1 MMTKFNLDRFKRNK
15 KFLEIADIIAIII
28 QVLSIVFGTMCIF
41 IPIATAIILPI
52 VRMYIKQWVLNACYF
67 ETSADESQPS
77 DYCQNCAETILGISY
92 LMRIS

>member
-1 MMTKFNLDRFKRNK
+1 MTTKFNLDRFKRNK
-15 KFLEIADIIAIII
+15 KILEIADIIAIIV
-28 QVLSIVFGTMCIF
+28 QVLSIVFGTTCIL

-52 VRMYIKQWVLNACYF
+52 IRIYIKQWVLNARYF
-67 ETSADESQPS
+67 ETSADGLQPG